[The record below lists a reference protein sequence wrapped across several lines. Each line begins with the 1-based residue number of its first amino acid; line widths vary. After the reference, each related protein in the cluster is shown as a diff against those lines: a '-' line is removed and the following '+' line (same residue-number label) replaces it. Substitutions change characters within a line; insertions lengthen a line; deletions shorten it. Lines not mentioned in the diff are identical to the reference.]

1 MASSKAG
8 GAAEVGWRFGF
19 GVALIVCGYGAL
31 ALIPAVTGSDLS
43 RGIKSGITGLI
54 LILPLL
60 TKVGAVAIM
69 GKPGFNFLKQHVF
82 GFFGRFQPAQTVSPA
97 RYRLGLIV
105 MVFALLFGELLPYFP
120 GFVINWKANEIF
132 WSLAADAIMIA
143 SLFILGGG
151 FWDKLR
157 ALFTYESRVVF
168 SGGK

>member
-1 MASSKAG
+1 MASGKAG
-8 GAAEVGWRFGF
+8 GAAEVGWRFGV
-19 GVALIVCGYGAL
+19 GVALIVIGYAAL
-31 ALIPAVTGSDLS
+31 TLIPVVTGSDLS

-54 LILPLL
+54 LIMPLL

-82 GFFGRFQPAQTVSPA
+82 GFFGRFQPAQTVSPS

-132 WSLAADAIMIA
+132 WSLAADALMIA

-157 ALFTYESRVVF
+157 ALFTYDAKVVF
-168 SGGK
+168 SGRK

>member
-1 MASSKAG
+1 MAKTSDANQ
-8 GAAEVGWRFGF
+8 VGWRFGF

-43 RGIKSGITGLI
+43 RGIKSAITGTI
-54 LILPLL
+54 LLLPLL

-82 GFFGRFQPAQTVSPA
+82 GFLGRFQPAQTVSHA
-97 RYRLGLIV
+97 RYRLGLLV
-105 MVFALLFGELLPYFP
+105 LAAALVFGELLPYFP
-120 GFVINWKANEIF
+120 GFVVDWKAHEIF
-132 WSLAADAIMIA
+132 WSLAADAVMIA

-157 ALFTYESRVVF
+157 ALFTYESKAVF
-168 SGGK
+168 SDKK